1 MITAFMRN
9 IYEKIGVTKTP
20 KIIPKNV
27 DNVQKN
33 DHDSPEKIFTYRS
46 IVMKRR
52 PQIGDLIAY
61 RTRRQSIIIYPE
73 QHLKPEEPLQEN
85 LEVKEQPIDVKKHTI
100 KVKVDVIKGYENQE
114 IVKKFNEMKPP
125 DWPPL
130 EILQRA
136 EGGFQIEIPEKKNIK
151 CANQNQ
157 KMKQLR
163 WMNKTL
169 VRYKNF
175 ISFNDVELQILYK
188 AMHIVLGDN
197 VYLE

>member
-85 LEVKEQPIDVKKHTI
+85 LEVKEQPIDVK
-100 KVKVDVIKGYENQE
+100 N
-114 IVKKFNEMKPP
+114 
-125 DWPPL
+125 
-130 EILQRA
+130 IL
-136 EGGFQIEIPEKKNIK
+136 
-151 CANQNQ
+151 
-157 KMKQLR
+157 
-163 WMNKTL
+163 
-169 VRYKNF
+169 
-175 ISFNDVELQILYK
+175 
-188 AMHIVLGDN
+188 
-197 VYLE
+197 